1 MSKAAVVRD
10 YAVSVLWPD
19 GHHYFEPEFFDDLE
33 DARDRERAL
42 HAVYTLRVKVG
53 QIKQKSVPTIHVWAR
68 QPSYKTLT
76 IPRAPRRVPS
86 KSRISKGATP

>member
-19 GHHYFEPEFFDDLE
+19 GHHYFEPEFFDDLT
-33 DARDRERAL
+33 DARDREKHLASL
-42 HAVYTLRVKVG
+42 YAGRVKAQ

-76 IPRAPRRVPS
+76 VSRAPRRVSS
-86 KSRISKGATP
+86 KSRNLGEVK